1 MPSSILIVENSS
13 ELARQVVYNLQ
24 QNGYNVFHANQGM
37 KSLELHEA
45 YCPDLVILDWTL
57 PGLNGEEVLT
67 WLRQLC
73 APRVLMLTEHGSPG
87 GLAGQADA
95 TLDKPFTLDHLL
107 QKVGE
112 MLARPGGLRAENLLI
127 CGPLE
132 LEPGAYRAVLHGQ
145 PLNLAR
151 AEFDLL
157 NLMVSHPGRI
167 FSRSYLEGKI
177 WEGRSRPGDRSVD
190 NLVLRLRKKL
200 GPFGRQIEAVWGQ
213 GYRLLALEK
222 GQETAP

>member
-145 PLNLAR
+145 PLNLAV
-151 AEFDLL
+151 AE
-157 NLMVSHPGRI
+157 
-167 FSRSYLEGKI
+167 
-177 WEGRSRPGDRSVD
+177 
-190 NLVLRLRKKL
+190 RLRQNAR
-200 GPFGRQIEAVWGQ
+200 GDQPVRQRVARAGGNLRPVGDDPPAAIRRARKIGSVEM
-213 GYRLLALEK
+213 
-222 GQETAP
+222 QESVA